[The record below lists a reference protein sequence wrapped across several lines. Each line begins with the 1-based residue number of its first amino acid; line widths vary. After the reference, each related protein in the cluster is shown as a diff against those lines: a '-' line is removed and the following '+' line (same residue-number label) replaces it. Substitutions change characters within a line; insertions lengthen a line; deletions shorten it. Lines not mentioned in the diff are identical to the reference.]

1 MIEKDVLEIRTMT
14 IMNVE
19 VKMGINSVRCK
30 MIILFL
36 SLLAGLTLNVIALFV
51 ETNIVFRLAVVVVSA
66 IALAS
71 AHKVYRK
78 K

>member
-1 MIEKDVLEIRTMT
+1 
-14 IMNVE
+14 
-19 VKMGINSVRCK
+19 

-36 SLLAGLTLNVIALFV
+36 ALLAGLTLNVIALFV

-71 AHKVYRK
+71 AYKVYRK